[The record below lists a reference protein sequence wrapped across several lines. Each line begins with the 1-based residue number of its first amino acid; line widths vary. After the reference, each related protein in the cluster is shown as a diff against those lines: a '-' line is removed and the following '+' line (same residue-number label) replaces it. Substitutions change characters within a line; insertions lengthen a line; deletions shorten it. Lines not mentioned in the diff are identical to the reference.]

1 MRRRL
6 LIAGSASAL
15 AQASL
20 ARAQQAQTVPLIGF
34 LHPGIPDP
42 RAPTFVALADG
53 LRDSGYIEGKNVK
66 VEARWAMGKP
76 EMLPQLAREL
86 VQLRAAV
93 LVATARP
100 SIEAARAATT
110 VLPIIANDLE
120 SDPVASGFVT
130 NLARPGGNL
139 TGFFLDAPTLCG
151 KWLQQIGEIVPNVKK
166 IAVLWDS
173 TTGKYQLDAMTA
185 AAGTNSVDVSVM
197 EFRDNA
203 GLEKALDLGLRQGPQ
218 AVIQLGSPLTRQAGS
233 RIAEILSSR
242 RMPGM
247 SQFRTFP
254 DGGGLISYG
263 PDLPDLYRRLG
274 AYVSKVL
281 QGARPGDLP
290 IERPNKFEL
299 VVNLKTAK
307 ALQLTIPGTLLAS
320 ADDVIE

>member
-15 AQASL
+15 AQATL
-20 ARAQQAQTVPLIGF
+20 AQAQQAQMIPLIGF
-34 LHPGIPDP
+34 LHPGIPEP
-42 RAPTFVALADG
+42 KAPTFAALADG
-53 LRDSGYIEGKNVK
+53 LRDSGYIEGKSVK

-76 EMLPQLAREL
+76 ESLPQLAREL

-93 LVATARP
+93 LVVTARP

-120 SDPVASGFVT
+120 SDPVASGFVA

-151 KWLQQIGEIVPNVKK
+151 KWLQQIGEIVPHVKK

-185 AAGTNSVDVSVM
+185 AARTNAIDISVM
-197 EFRDNA
+197 EFRDSA

-218 AVIQLGSPLTRQAGS
+218 VVIQLGSPLTRQAGP

-263 PDLPDLYRRLG
+263 PDLSDLYRRLG
-274 AYVSKVL
+274 LYVSKVL

-307 ALQLTIPGTLLAS
+307 ALQVTIPSTLLAG